1 MTDWLNRTE
10 LLNNPILL
18 WLYAAAAAVIGYLV
32 VDIGVRYLASLV
44 RRRHAQAPSPHRAVL
59 LAVLE
64 ATRHTLI
71 LLLIA
76 VLAAGLLQFTPR
88 AERILGHLSF
98 ALIGLQIALWAN
110 ALIKL
115 WLRNTQREQD
125 ATPAN
130 PVLVGMLVWA
140 MQLVV
145 WTVLLLAFLA
155 NIGVDVT
162 TLVASLGIG
171 GVAVALALQNILG
184 DLFSSIAIGLDKPFE
199 VGQFIAFG
207 DVLGTVVHVGVKTTR
222 IDSLSGEQLIISNS
236 KLLDQLV
243 HNYSRMARRRV
254 VFGFRLPYDTP
265 PDAVEHVIAQVRGY
279 IEAAQPTR
287 FDRGH
292 LANFGEYGLEFEFVY
307 HVLKPDYTI
316 YRDVQQQVNLQI
328 MRLLGGIG
336 LKFAVPA
343 RVLSMTAGSALPSE
357 PDDGPHRNG

>member
-1 MTDWLNRTE
+1 
-10 LLNNPILL
+10 
-18 WLYAAAAAVIGYLV
+18 
-32 VDIGVRYLASLV
+32 
-44 RRRHAQAPSPHRAVL
+44 L
-59 LAVLE
+59 LAVL
-64 ATRHTLI
+64 
-71 LLLIA
+71 
-76 VLAAGLLQFTPR
+76 LAAGLLQFKPLT
-88 AERILGHLSF
+88 ERLLGHASF

-115 WLRNTQREQD
+115 WLRNTQREPD
-125 ATPAN
+125 EAPAN

-140 MQLVV
+140 LQLVV

-155 NIGVDVT
+155 NIGVNVT

-199 VGQFIAFG
+199 VGQFIAFS

-236 KLLDQLV
+236 KLLDELV

-254 VFGFRLPYDTP
+254 VFGFRVPYDTH
-265 PDAVEHVIAQVRGY
+265 PDNVEHIIAQVRGY

-307 HVLKPDYTI
+307 HVLDSDYTV

-328 MRLLGGIG
+328 MKLLRGMDV
-336 LKFAVPA
+336 KFAVPA
-343 RVLSMTAGSALPSE
+343 RVLSMAQESPLSQPPTVRPEAPPE
-357 PDDGPHRNG
+357 R

>member
-1 MTDWLNRTE
+1 MIDWLNRTE
-10 LLNNPILL
+10 LLDNSILL
-18 WLYAAAAAVIGYLV
+18 WLYAAATAVIGYLV
-32 VDIGVRYLASLV
+32 VDLGLRFTARRVRE
-44 RRRHAQAPSPHRAVL
+44 RHARAPSTARAVALAL
-59 LAVLE
+59 LD
-64 ATRHTLI
+64 ATRHGLI
-71 LLLIA
+71 LLLA
-76 VLAAGLLQFTPR
+76 VVLAAGMLQFNPL
-88 AERILGHLSF
+88 AERILGHVSF
-98 ALIGLQIALWAN
+98 ALVGLQIALWAN

-115 WLRNTQREQD
+115 WLRNAQREQD
-125 ATPAN
+125 DTPIN

-155 NIGVDVT
+155 NIGVNVT

-171 GVAVALALQNILG
+171 GVAVALALQNVLG

-222 IDSLSGEQLIISNS
+222 IDSLSGEQLVISNS
-236 KLLDQLV
+236 NLLNQLV
-243 HNYSRMARRRV
+243 HNYSRMPQRRV

-265 PDAVEHVIAQVRGY
+265 PDAVEHIIAQARSY

-307 HVLKPDYTI
+307 YVLTSDYTV
-316 YRDVQQQVNLQI
+316 YRNIQQQVNLRI
-328 MRLLGGIG
+328 MKLLSGMDV
-336 LKFAVPA
+336 KFAVPA
-343 RVLSMTAGSALPSE
+343 RVLSMTTGSALSSPS
-357 PDDGPHRNG
+357 

>member
-1 MTDWLNRTE
+1 MIDWLNRTA
-10 LLNNPILL
+10 LLDNSILL
-18 WLYAAAAAVIGYLV
+18 WLYAAATAAVGYLV
-32 VDIGVRYLASLV
+32 VELAL
-44 RRRHAQAPSPHRAVL
+44 RLAIRQIRKRHALNPLMAREVILTVLESTRHGLLLL
-59 LAVLE
+59 LA
-64 ATRHTLI
+64 
-71 LLLIA
+71 A
-76 VLAAGLLQFTPR
+76 VLAASMLKFAPLT
-88 AERILGHLSF
+88 ERVLGHVSF

-115 WLRNTQREQD
+115 WLRNERRSTD
-125 ATPAN
+125 DTPVN
-130 PVLVGMLVWA
+130 PVMLGMLVWA

-155 NIGVDVT
+155 NIGVNVT

-171 GVAVALALQNILG
+171 GVAVALALQNVLG

-207 DVLGTVVHVGVKTTR
+207 TVLGTVVHVGVKTTR
-222 IDSLSGEQLIISNS
+222 LDSLSGEQLIISNS
-236 KLLDQLV
+236 NLLNQLV
-243 HNYSRMARRRV
+243 HNYSRMSKRRV

-279 IEAAQPTR
+279 IEAEQPTR

-307 HVLKPDYTI
+307 YVLTSDYTV
-316 YRDVQQQVNLQI
+316 YRDIQQQVNLQL
-328 MRLLGGIG
+328 MKLLSGMD

-343 RVLSMTAGSALPSE
+343 RVLSMTPGSMLSSAS
-357 PDDGPHRNG
+357 